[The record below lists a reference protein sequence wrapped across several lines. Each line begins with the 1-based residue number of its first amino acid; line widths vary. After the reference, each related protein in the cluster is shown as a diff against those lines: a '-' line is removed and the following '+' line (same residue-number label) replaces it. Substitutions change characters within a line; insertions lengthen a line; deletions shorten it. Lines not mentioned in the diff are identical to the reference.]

1 VASSKI
7 SASNNLQQNCHICF
21 TNLSYSIGKMPLS
34 QFGGSYKSGELM
46 MQKKLIVV
54 ALTAAIALPV
64 QAMADNGNFTFYG
77 KADVSYDIINTGNG
91 TTTANGATA
100 VTGVNKRVVSSNVSK
115 FGFKGSEDLGD
126 GLSAIWQIEQQIDI
140 DAAAK
145 NTFASRNTFA
155 GLKGGFGTVL
165 FGIHDTPYKLA
176 TRKLDVFG
184 DSIGDN
190 RALLGGVKSTSAAA
204 AFDGRPTDV
213 LAYISPSFG
222 GVSAA
227 VAMVNLKEANTNDTQ
242 ANDSALSLAVTYDA
256 APFYGSVGYESH
268 TLESNITATPTG
280 GDTETATKLGF
291 GYTLDALSIGV
302 VYEKTSDDL
311 AAGKDSKF
319 GHSAGYVGAKYKLG
333 NSAVKLAYGKSTLIG
348 DGAARIDN
356 SDSSQISIGY
366 DHGLSKNTKVYALY
380 SKITNGDGINYGF
393 SQSTAASSSTS
404 GFGTSP
410 SVLSLGLQHNF

>member
-1 VASSKI
+1 
-7 SASNNLQQNCHICF
+7 
-21 TNLSYSIGKMPLS
+21 
-34 QFGGSYKSGELM
+34 M

-54 ALTAAIALPV
+54 ALTAAFALPV
-64 QAMADNGNFTFYG
+64 QAVADNGNFTFYG
-77 KADVSYDIINTGNG
+77 KADVSYDIINTGDG

-100 VTGVNKRVVSSNVSK
+100 VTGVNKSVVSSNVSK

-155 GLKGGFGTVL
+155 GLKSETAGTVL

-184 DSIGDN
+184 DSIADN
-190 RALLGGVKSTSAAA
+190 RSLLGGVKSTSAVA
-204 AFDGRPTDV
+204 AFDGRPTNV

-222 GVSAA
+222 GISAA
-227 VAMVNLKEANTNDTQ
+227 VAMVNLKEDNTNDTQ
-242 ANDSALSLAVTYDA
+242 KNDSALSLAVTYDA

-268 TLESNITATPTG
+268 TLESVAVATG
-280 GDTETATKLGF
+280 GDTETAAKVGF
-291 GYTLDALSIGV
+291 GYILDALSVGV

-311 AAGKDSKF
+311 AANKDSKY

-333 NSAVKLAYGKSTLIG
+333 NSAVKLAYGKSTSIG
-348 DGAARIDN
+348 DSATRAIKSN
-356 SDSSQISIGY
+356 ASQISVGY

-380 SKITNGDGINYGF
+380 SIITNGDGINYGF

-410 SVLSLGLQHNF
+410 SVLSLGLQQNF

>member
-1 VASSKI
+1 
-7 SASNNLQQNCHICF
+7 
-21 TNLSYSIGKMPLS
+21 
-34 QFGGSYKSGELM
+34 M

-54 ALTAAIALPV
+54 ALTAAFALPV
-64 QAMADNGNFTFYG
+64 QAVADNGNFTFYG
-77 KADVSYDIINTGNG
+77 KADVSYDMINTGNG

-126 GLSAIWQIEQQIDI
+126 GLSAIWQVEQQIDI

-155 GLKGGFGTVL
+155 GLKSETAGTVL

-184 DSIGDN
+184 DSIADN
-190 RALLGGVKSTSAAA
+190 RALLGGVKSTSAVA
-204 AFDGRPTDV
+204 AFDGRPTNV

-227 VAMVNLKEANTNDTQ
+227 VAMVNLKEDNTNDTQ

-268 TLESNITATPTG
+268 TLESVAVATG
-280 GDTETATKLGF
+280 GDTETATKVGF
-291 GYTLDALSIGV
+291 GYTLDALSVGV

-311 AAGKDSKF
+311 AAGKDSKY
-319 GHSAGYVGAKYKLG
+319 GHSAGYLGAKYKLG

-356 SDSSQISIGY
+356 SDASQISIGY

-380 SKITNGDGINYGF
+380 SKITNGKGINYGF
-393 SQSTAASSSTS
+393 SQSTAASTSNS

-410 SVLSLGLQHNF
+410 SVVSLGVQHNF